1 MISVPLTEINRLFAE
16 HGHRRAFRAGDALFH
31 ESDVCSHVYLCITGR
46 VRLVVA
52 GACGRE
58 LLLDVKMPGDVFG
71 ELSAIDG
78 RGRATTAIA
87 MDATEVQE
95 VTGDQFVA
103 ALATD
108 PRVAIAELQKLTR
121 DLRRAN
127 ARICAGETEPVV
139 TRTARLLLE
148 LSDRFTNGTATSQ
161 VIWTVP
167 MRQADLA
174 EWLGATRETTA
185 RSLGTLRR
193 AGLISTG
200 RNCVTVHDRDAL
212 ALVARPA

>member
-1 MISVPLTEINRLFAE
+1 MTSIPLTEISSLFAE
-16 HGHRRAFRAGDALFH
+16 IGHRRAFRAGDVLFH
-31 ESDVCSHVYLCITGR
+31 ETDASTHVYFCVTGR
-46 VRLVVA
+46 VRLGAA
-52 GACGRE
+52 GASGRG
-58 LLLDVKMPGDVFG
+58 LLLDVKVPGDMFG

-78 RGRATTAIA
+78 RGRSATAVA
-87 MDATEVQE
+87 MEPTEVRE
-95 VTGDQFVA
+95 LTGDQFLA
-103 ALATD
+103 ALAAD
-108 PRVAIAELQKLTR
+108 PRAAIAELQAVTS

-148 LSDRFTNGTATSQ
+148 LSDRFTSGSAASE

-167 MRQADLA
+167 LTQADLA

-200 RNCVTVHDRDAL
+200 RNCVTVHDREAL

>member
-1 MISVPLTEINRLFAE
+1 MISVPLTEINSLFTE
-16 HGHRRAFRAGDALFH
+16 QGHRRAFRAGDVLFH
-31 ESDVCSHVYLCITGR
+31 ETDASTHVYLVVTGR

-58 LLLDVKMPGDVFG
+58 LLLDVKVAGDMFG

-78 RGRATTAIA
+78 LGRATTAIA
-87 MDATEVQE
+87 MEQTDVQE
-95 VTGDQFVA
+95 LAGDRFLA
-103 ALATD
+103 ALAAD
-108 PRVAIAELQKLTR
+108 PSAAIAELQALSR
-121 DLRRAN
+121 NLRRAN
-127 ARICAGETEPVV
+127 ARICASETEPVV

-148 LSDRFTNGTATSQ
+148 LSDRFANGSAASE

-167 MRQADLA
+167 MTQADLA

-200 RNCVTVHDRDAL
+200 RNCVTLHDRDAL

>member
-1 MISVPLTEINRLFAE
+1 MISVPPNEISRLFAE
-16 HGHRRAFRAGDALFH
+16 HGHRRVFRAGEVLFH
-31 ESDVCSHVYLCITGR
+31 ENDVCSHVYLCITGR

-52 GACGRE
+52 RACGRE
-58 LLLDVKMPGDVFG
+58 LLLDVKMSGDVFG

-87 MDATEVQE
+87 MDAIEVHEMDGQH
-95 VTGDQFVA
+95 FLA
-103 ALATD
+103 ALAAD
-108 PRVAIAELQKLTR
+108 PKVANEELRALTR

-127 ARICAGETEPVV
+127 ERICAGETEPVV

-148 LSDRFTNGTATSQ
+148 LSDRFTNDAVASE
-161 VIWTVP
+161 VIWIVP

-193 AGLISTG
+193 AGLISSG
-200 RNCVTVHDRDAL
+200 RNCVTVHDRMAL
-212 ALVARPA
+212 AVVARQA

>member
-1 MISVPLTEINRLFAE
+1 MISVPLTQINSLFTE
-16 HGHRRAFRAGDALFH
+16 HGHRRAFGAGDVLFH
-31 ESDVCSHVYLCITGR
+31 EADTTTQVYMVVTGR

-58 LLLDVKMPGDVFG
+58 LLLDVKVPGDMFG

-87 MDATEVQE
+87 MEQTDVQE
-95 VTGDQFVA
+95 LTGDRFLA
-103 ALATD
+103 ALAAD
-108 PRVAIAELQKLTR
+108 PSAAIAELQALTR
-121 DLRRAN
+121 NLRRAN
-127 ARICAGETEPVV
+127 ARISAGETEPVV

-148 LSDRFTNGTATSQ
+148 LSDRFANGTATSQ

-167 MRQADLA
+167 LTQADLA